1 MTKILIVMD
10 LRCVLW
16 NVADTCYSLS
26 SDAKSWIL
34 KKLLITIVFKPG
46 PVQSPRSGFR
56 PGHRVNLYF
65 KKNSKRRRFSKKN
78 KNKSQRVATGFCR
91 VNPPGRPGHAG
102 SWLILF
108 FNQPGPVPAPGRPSS
123 GSTRQTGPGFQTM
136 LITIVLKPDPVQW
149 SGQMGWPG
157 STQKKNTY
165 IKHLTNYKFTMQHLY
180 KPNLNFKPTT

>member
-1 MTKILIVMD
+1 MAKMTKILIVMD

-34 KKLLITIVFKPG
+34 KKLLITIVLKPG
-46 PVQSPRSGFR
+46 PVQGPRSGFR

-108 FNQPGPVPAPGRPSS
+108 FNQPGPVPAPDRPSS

-136 LITIVLKPDPVQW
+136 LITIVLKPDPVIDPVQW
-149 SGQMGWPG
+149 SGHG
-157 STQKKNTY
+157 SDGLTRVNPKKKTP
-165 IKHLTNYKFTMQHLY
+165 I
-180 KPNLNFKPTT
+180 